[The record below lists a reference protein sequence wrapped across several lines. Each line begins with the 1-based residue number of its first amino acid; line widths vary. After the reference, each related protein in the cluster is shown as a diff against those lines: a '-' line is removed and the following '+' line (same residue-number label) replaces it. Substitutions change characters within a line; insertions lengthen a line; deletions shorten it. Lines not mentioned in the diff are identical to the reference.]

1 MACGL
6 PVVASPVNGIPDLVP
21 AGKQS
26 GGVLIEAGN
35 VETLVREMKVLL
47 DDPDLA
53 LELGRRARHHA
64 EKNFTKEALGRQLR
78 ELLLPERI
86 SAARERELPVAV

>member
-1 MACGL
+1 
-6 PVVASPVNGIPDLVP
+6 
-21 AGKQS
+21 
-26 GGVLIEAGN
+26 
-35 VETLVREMKVLL
+35 
-47 DDPDLA
+47 LA